1 MAPRALGIIPARGGS
16 KGVARKNLR
25 LVAGE
30 PLVAHA
36 IRTAQESR
44 GLGAFCVSTDDPE
57 IAAVARALGAPVLD
71 RPAELAGDES
81 AIVPVLLH
89 ALGAVA
95 SPTGAEPNVVILLQ
109 PTAPI
114 RTGAD
119 VDAVLR
125 LFEDDPELDS
135 AISVCQVDDTHPGR
149 MYHLGPDETLQPLW
163 PDWEL
168 ARRQDLPPVYLR
180 NGAIYAVTRD
190 TLVRQGQVM
199 GGRRKAYVMP
209 SSHLANVDSERDLLV
224 VDALV
229 RAWKEG
235 RL

>member
-1 MAPRALGIIPARGGS
+1 MAPRALGVIPARGGS
-16 KGVARKNLR
+16 KGVLRKNLR

-44 GLGAFCVSTDDPE
+44 RLAAYCVSTDDPE

-71 RPAELAGDES
+71 RPADLAGDES
-81 AIVPVLLH
+81 SIVPVLLH
-89 ALGAVA
+89 ALGACA
-95 SPTGAEPNVVILLQ
+95 SPTGDEPRLAVLLQ

-125 LFEDDPELDS
+125 LFDDDPDLDS
-135 AISVCQVDDTHPGR
+135 VISVCRVDDTHPGR
-149 MYHLGPDETLQPLW
+149 MYHLGLGDTLQPFW
-163 PDWEL
+163 PDWET

-190 TLVRQGQVM
+190 TLVRQRQVM
-199 GGRRKAYVMP
+199 GRRRKAYVMP
-209 SSHLANVDSERDLLV
+209 AASLANVDSERDLLV
-224 VDALV
+224 VDVLV